1 MEKQHIGDK
10 NDIIL
15 GGIRSGEDFEEE
27 DYIGVSF
34 VLNATSLMINNAGNS
49 IQEVIS
55 NMGITL
61 EDLLEKEVEECKRSS
76 YDLYD
81 ICQRNEVDVNFVPD
95 ASVISVVKPR
105 CFTRKFIKH
114 ALQKI

>member
-1 MEKQHIGDK
+1 MNPKCQKKTLLCSAVPIEKYVEKQHIGDK

-49 IQEVIS
+49 V
-55 NMGITL
+55 
-61 EDLLEKEVEECKRSS
+61 
-76 YDLYD
+76 
-81 ICQRNEVDVNFVPD
+81 
-95 ASVISVVKPR
+95 
-105 CFTRKFIKH
+105 
-114 ALQKI
+114 